1 MRIRG
6 KIVMKSEHAPEVAER
21 ITRSIEPDN
30 LKNITTEY
38 GDGSVTIRFEA
49 EKIGTLIATVD
60 DYIMNARIADDII
73 KAVGNDNKKDSEDD
87 DDGTP
92 VQD

>member
-6 KIVMKSEHAPEVAER
+6 KIVMMSENAPGMAEM
-21 ITRSIEPDN
+21 ISRSIEPDN

-38 GDGSVTIRFEA
+38 GEKYVTTYFEA
-49 EKIGTLIATVD
+49 TKIGTLIATVD

-73 KAVGNDNKKDSEDD
+73 KAVEIDYTKDSEDED
-87 DDGTP
+87 
-92 VQD
+92 

>member
-6 KIVMKSEHAPEVAER
+6 KIVMKSENAPEVAEMV
-21 ITRSIEPDN
+21 TRSIEPDN

-38 GDGSVTIRFEA
+38 GEKSVTTYFEA
-49 EKIGTLIATVD
+49 KKIGTLIATVD

-73 KAVGNDNKKDSEDD
+73 KAVEKNNTKDSEDD
-87 DDGTP
+87 D
-92 VQD
+92 

>member
-6 KIVMKSEHAPEVAER
+6 KIVMKTENAPEVAEM

-38 GDGSVTIRFEA
+38 GEKSVTTYFGA
-49 EKIGTLIATVD
+49 TKIGTLIATVD

-73 KAVGNDNKKDSEDD
+73 KAVEIDYTKDSEDED
-87 DDGTP
+87 
-92 VQD
+92 

>member
-1 MRIRG
+1 MKIRG
-6 KIVMKSEHAPEVAER
+6 KIVMKSENAPEVAEM

-38 GDGSVTIRFEA
+38 GEKSVTTYFEA

-60 DYIMNARIADDII
+60 DYIMNARIADDIL
-73 KAVGNDNKKDSEDD
+73 KAVEKNNTKDSEDAD
-87 DDGTP
+87 
-92 VQD
+92 

>member
-6 KIVMKSEHAPEVAER
+6 KIVMKSENAPEVAEMV
-21 ITRSIEPDN
+21 TRSIEPDN

-38 GDGSVTIRFEA
+38 GEKSVTTHFEA

-73 KAVGNDNKKDSEDD
+73 KAVEKDNKKDSEDD
-87 DDGTP
+87 D
-92 VQD
+92 

>member
-6 KIVMKSEHAPEVAER
+6 KVVMKSEHAPEVAEM
-21 ITRSIEPDN
+21 IISSIEPDN

-38 GDGSVTIRFEA
+38 GEQSVTTYFKA

-73 KAVGNDNKKDSEDD
+73 KAVEKDNKESEDD
-87 DDGTP
+87 N
-92 VQD
+92 

>member
-6 KIVMKSEHAPEVAER
+6 KIVMKSENAPEVAEMV
-21 ITRSIEPDN
+21 TRSIEPDN

-38 GDGSVTIRFEA
+38 GEKSVTTYFEA

-73 KAVGNDNKKDSEDD
+73 KAVEKDNKKDSEDD
-87 DDGTP
+87 D
-92 VQD
+92 